1 MYTVTFQ
8 DANTQREEISQYF
21 ETIRAA
27 RKWAKWLRSQNWT
40 CTVAIYRGQAGA
52 MLIERTEGGAL

>member
-8 DANTQREEISQYF
+8 DANTQREEISRFF

-27 RKWAKWLRSQNWT
+27 RTWAKWLRGQSFAR
-40 CTVAIYRGQAGA
+40 TVAIYRGQAGE
-52 MLIERTEGGAL
+52 MLLERK